1 MNIESD
7 VHQSL
12 RGVRG
17 EGKKFGFQAGDY
29 KSYEQFELTVAYLE
43 RLSIKGLVEIIDRNN
58 EQISGER
65 KLDIILVR
73 VTETGQK
80 WLSSLP

>member
-12 RGVRG
+12 R
-17 EGKKFGFQAGDY
+17 EKGKKFGFQVGDY